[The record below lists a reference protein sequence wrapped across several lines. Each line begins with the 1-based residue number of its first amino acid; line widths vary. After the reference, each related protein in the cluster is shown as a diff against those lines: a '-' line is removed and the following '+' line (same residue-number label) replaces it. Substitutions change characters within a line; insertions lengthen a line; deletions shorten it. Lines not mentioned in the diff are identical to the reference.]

1 MKVKIV
7 LKLIANEWYIISFL
21 DNILDAISAENA
33 LRVQN
38 NTEEP
43 TVELNNDSELWIRWD
58 LNYPSFMGVTSKVLY

>member
-58 LNYPSFMGVTSKVLY
+58 LYYPSFIGVTSKVLN